1 MHVTL
6 VGCDM
11 NGYTLDLGEVKGV
24 VYHTETDIYEVYIGG
39 SAFIEFTPEEWARL
53 KHIREEA

>member
-1 MHVTL
+1 
-6 VGCDM
+6 M